1 MVYKLKFDTG
11 QVVSFQNEPTNE
23 DIEEVVRKL
32 GIKPKSASVPKDSVQ
47 PNEQGMLQKI
57 ARTLAPKS
65 VEGFGETLG
74 TALSTF
80 GLKKQEEQETS
91 EDTDLQNQVMDKLR
105 DPNISREQKQR
116 LFDVAQRMGVST
128 IGEVEAVQKTTKE
141 IAGEALGT
149 LGTVALGAKP
159 STSLV
164 KRLGF
169 ATAFGA
175 GAGTKK
181 GLEQDKE
188 AVGIIKDTVK
198 GGAIGLATGLFFEGL
213 FLGIKKV
220 APLLG
225 KNTYNKELQP
235 DVNELAVAFK
245 RNADTFGSKVRN
257 LTDASGK
264 PVYQGTYKTM
274 LQQAKNEVS
283 TNGNKLETLL
293 KQADKADDYV
303 VNKNQ
308 VAGDIIK
315 KLQDQ
320 YGTLTKNQLKTV
332 QMFVNKMPRQMS
344 RVEMLK
350 NKRLYD
356 GLMSKT
362 DWNKIML
369 GDTQASFAG
378 QVKYILRDNL
388 KNAIQNSTDD
398 AVVKGLN
405 QRMGLGMEVRD
416 LVARQLADRAKM
428 KVKSQGINPIS
439 RLISRIWDDVLFNP
453 AFTTRGS
460 QITKSLGEI
469 TPGLGT
475 QAAEIGIIEGL
486 Q

>member
-1 MVYKLKFDTG
+1 
-11 QVVSFQNEPTNE
+11 
-23 DIEEVVRKL
+23 
-32 GIKPKSASVPKDSVQ
+32 
-47 PNEQGMLQKI
+47 
-57 ARTLAPKS
+57 
-65 VEGFGETLG
+65 
-74 TALSTF
+74 
-80 GLKKQEEQETS
+80 
-91 EDTDLQNQVMDKLR
+91 
-105 DPNISREQKQR
+105 
-116 LFDVAQRMGVST
+116 
-128 IGEVEAVQKTTKE
+128 
-141 IAGEALGT
+141 
-149 LGTVALGAKP
+149 
-159 STSLV
+159 
-164 KRLGF
+164 
-169 ATAFGA
+169 
-175 GAGTKK
+175 
-181 GLEQDKE
+181 
-188 AVGIIKDTVK
+188 
-198 GGAIGLATGLFFEGL
+198 
-213 FLGIKKV
+213 
-220 APLLG
+220 
-225 KNTYNKELQP
+225 
-235 DVNELAVAFK
+235 
-245 RNADTFGSKVRN
+245 
-257 LTDASGK
+257 
-264 PVYQGTYKTM
+264 
-274 LQQAKNEVS
+274 
-283 TNGNKLETLL
+283 
-293 KQADKADDYV
+293 
-303 VNKNQ
+303 
-308 VAGDIIK
+308 
-315 KLQDQ
+315 
-320 YGTLTKNQLKTV
+320 
-332 QMFVNKMPRQMS
+332 MFVNKMPRQMS

>member
-220 APLLG
+220 APLFG

-315 KLQDQ
+315 KL
-320 YGTLTKNQLKTV
+320 
-332 QMFVNKMPRQMS
+332 
-344 RVEMLK
+344 
-350 NKRLYD
+350 
-356 GLMSKT
+356 
-362 DWNKIML
+362 
-369 GDTQASFAG
+369 
-378 QVKYILRDNL
+378 
-388 KNAIQNSTDD
+388 
-398 AVVKGLN
+398 
-405 QRMGLGMEVRD
+405 
-416 LVARQLADRAKM
+416 
-428 KVKSQGINPIS
+428 
-439 RLISRIWDDVLFNP
+439 
-453 AFTTRGS
+453 
-460 QITKSLGEI
+460 
-469 TPGLGT
+469 
-475 QAAEIGIIEGL
+475 
-486 Q
+486 